1 MEPTPTPQQTFVFL
15 FSLTTTTTTADDDDD
30 RYSTTDR
37 PSTTELTQ
45 AGTTAD
51 ASRFSLPVSVFL
63 YNRRNP
69 TLRETSSEAESKQRV
84 PSLLRL
90 AYGESR
96 ERGTE
101 LGWSTERAR
110 GRTE

>member
-15 FSLTTTTTTADDDDD
+15 FSLTTTTTADDDDD

-51 ASRFSLPVSVFL
+51 ASRFSLPVSVSFSTTAGIQHCE
-63 YNRRNP
+63 RRAQRQRASNASLP
-69 TLRETSSEAESKQRV
+69 SFVWRMARVESE
-84 PSLLRL
+84 
-90 AYGESR
+90 
-96 ERGTE
+96 
-101 LGWSTERAR
+101 
-110 GRTE
+110 GRS